1 MLRAGA
7 AADVLARYFEFI
19 TGIYARP
26 WARRVSREMAYGRL
40 VRKLDLPPLGAGP
53 SHAARRAP
61 PCRPAGRAMTAIA
74 AHFPENSPSATP
86 PANADEW
93 DAGDLAC
100 GELLIAL
107 RARLRAMPGEVL
119 KLVAR
124 DPGAPEDLAAWCRLT
139 GNTLL
144 HHDNETH
151 AFWIA
156 SRNA

>member
-1 MLRAGA
+1 
-7 AADVLARYFEFI
+7 
-19 TGIYARP
+19 
-26 WARRVSREMAYGRL
+26 
-40 VRKLDLPPLGAGP
+40 
-53 SHAARRAP
+53 
-61 PCRPAGRAMTAIA
+61 MTALPTPS
-74 AHFPENSPSATP
+74 PENSTAA
-86 PANADEW
+86 PAYADEW
-93 DAGDLAC
+93 NAGDLAC

-107 RARLRAMPGEVL
+107 RARLQAMPGEVL

-156 SRNA
+156 SRSA